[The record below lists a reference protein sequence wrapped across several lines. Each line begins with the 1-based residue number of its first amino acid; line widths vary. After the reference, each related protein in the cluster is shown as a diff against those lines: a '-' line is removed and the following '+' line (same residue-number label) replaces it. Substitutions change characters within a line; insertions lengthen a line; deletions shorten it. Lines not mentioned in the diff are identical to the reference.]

1 MSRLVGVS
9 CGNKNLIDISSKRQS
24 DFIESRGK
32 FLTLYLSMELVSSI
46 IHVFIILREQRG
58 QGVSNKHIKRMM
70 YR

>member
-32 FLTLYLSMELVSSI
+32 FLTLYLCLMIRQIKDEYS
-46 IHVFIILREQRG
+46 LRPESKRG
-58 QGVSNKHIKRMM
+58 NQWN
-70 YR
+70 